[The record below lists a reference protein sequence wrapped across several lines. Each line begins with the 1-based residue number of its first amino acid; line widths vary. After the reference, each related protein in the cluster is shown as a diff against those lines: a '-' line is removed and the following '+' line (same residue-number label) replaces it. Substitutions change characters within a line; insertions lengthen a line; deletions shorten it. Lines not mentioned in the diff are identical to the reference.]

1 MLSAAR
7 YWAVSTSP
15 FTGRVLLLLLS
26 LLGSSLVL
34 CLPLA
39 LLLRP
44 ISVSRLIGIPSKR
57 VFEVVKKKKERSA
70 GKTVGENKHASSWFG
85 SLNSFWLI
93 KKVRGIGLLLSSNI
107 GN

>member
-57 VFEVVKKKKERSA
+57 VFEVVKKKKKDQLARLLA
-70 GKTVGENKHASSWFG
+70 KTNM
-85 SLNSFWLI
+85 LPL
-93 KKVRGIGLLLSSNI
+93 GLEA
-107 GN
+107 